1 MNAPA
6 KDSSSPKGRPSRT
19 AKLARINAIGLDLS
33 KSVFQVHA
41 NDADGALVMVKRLAR
56 DQVLQFFG
64 ELRPCLVGM
73 ETGPAAHHW
82 AREIS
87 KLGHDA
93 RLMPAAF
100 VKPFRTGEKTDAND
114 AKAICEALVR
124 PQMRFIPVKSTD
136 HQGIVAL
143 HSSRVLLIKQRTQ
156 IVNTL
161 RSLFAEYGV
170 VTKVGV
176 VHVVRL
182 AEQLFTGELALIPS
196 HARLVGMVLL
206 GQFRELEKQVEILEQ
221 TLDRWHKQDDV
232 SRRLATIPGVG
243 LITASA
249 LAALTIDPNR
259 FPTGRH
265 FASWLGLAPS
275 QNSSGPNVRMGGI
288 SRRGNRYLRRL
299 LVTSALPKV
308 RYAISKPSEGDQRTV
323 EMLRRRPVKVVT
335 VAAANR
341 NARIAWAL
349 MTRGGTYDPEHDTKR
364 TRRAGNEV
372 AAPL

>member
-1 MNAPA
+1 M
-6 KDSSSPKGRPSRT
+6 K
-19 AKLARINAIGLDLS
+19 AIGLDIS

-41 NDADGALVMVKRLAR
+41 NDANGALVMVKRLAR
-56 DQVLQFFG
+56 EQLLPFFAD
-64 ELRPCLVGM
+64 LPPCLVGM

-82 AREIS
+82 AREIT

-93 RLMPAAF
+93 RLMPAMF
-100 VKPFRTGEKTDAND
+100 VKPFRTGEKTDSND

-124 PQMRFIPVKSTD
+124 PQMRFIPTKSTD
-136 HQGIVAL
+136 HQGVVAL

-176 VHVVRL
+176 VHVVRV
-182 AEQLFTGELALIPS
+182 AEQLGSSELAFIPS
-196 HARLVGMVLL
+196 HARMVGLVLL
-206 GQFRELEKQVEILEQ
+206 DQYKVLAQQVEILEEA
-221 TLDRWHKQDDV
+221 LDRWHKQDDV

-249 LAALTIDPNR
+249 LAALTIDPAR
-259 FPTGRH
+259 FATGRH

-275 QNSSGPNVRMGGI
+275 QNSSGPNVRMGRI
-288 SRRGNRYLRRL
+288 SRRGNGYLRRL

-308 RYAISKPSEGDQRTV
+308 RYAISKPAEGDPRTV

-349 MTRGGTYDPEHDTKR
+349 MTRGGTYDPEYSVKR
-364 TRRAGNEV
+364 ARRAANDV
-372 AAPL
+372 AAPC